1 MDKPAVVGIKPL
13 PCLWNT
19 RTSRAPPLPQSSSA
33 ILLFYSFF
41 SRIYFIDTFSSH
53 CCELCETPPAP
64 HPRLWWAGQFPRLC
78 PAAFSITYIIWIG
91 RLDNKDICTI
101 NSPLYHSLPATLTWH
116 TAKPGHR
123 DENGKHKCVPYLQ
136 CLTGLLWHRPKS
148 TVRLVSGA
156 ERRGGWR

>member
-33 ILLFYSFF
+33 ILSFF
-41 SRIYFIDTFSSH
+41 FLGSILLTPFPRTVVS
-53 CCELCETPPAP
+53 CVRPPTPPP
-64 HPRLWWAGQFPRLC
+64 HPRLWWVGQFPRLC